1 MNIRIGHGIDIHR
14 LDNNIPLILG
24 GVKVPSSFGIR
35 GHSDGDILIHAVVD
49 ALLGSLG
56 LGDIGTYFP
65 SDNVKWKNCKSEVF
79 LKDALEK
86 IKDSKYQI
94 SNIDTNIILQTPY
107 LNSHINLIK
116 KNLGLLMS
124 LKTNQI
130 SIKATTS
137 DRLGFIGQKKGIVA
151 TATVLIYRDIN
162 ESSH

>member
-65 SDNVKWKNCKSEVF
+65 SDNVKWKNCKRE
-79 LKDALEK
+79 
-86 IKDSKYQI
+86 
-94 SNIDTNIILQTPY
+94 NRN
-107 LNSHINLIK
+107 
-116 KNLGLLMS
+116 
-124 LKTNQI
+124 
-130 SIKATTS
+130 
-137 DRLGFIGQKKGIVA
+137 GI
-151 TATVLIYRDIN
+151 
-162 ESSH
+162 